1 MLLIPNLWSEHE
13 SGDSCGRETEHT
25 DIHGAIFSE
34 KTRRVKGAHWGG
46 LGAGLTVGWREA
58 FLASCLGFRGH
69 KYNLALKAFAV
80 FHGPKMA
87 QSLKY
92 DEIAAGIDF
101 V

>member
-1 MLLIPNLWSEHE
+1 M
-13 SGDSCGRETEHT
+13 TEQALA
-25 DIHGAIFSE
+25 HGVIFS
-34 KTRRVKGAHWGG
+34 KKRSRVKGARWGG
-46 LGAGLTVGWREA
+46 LGSRKTLKWRKLLLT
-58 FLASCLGFRGH
+58 LCSGFGGH
-69 KYNLALKAFAV
+69 EYNLALKAFAV